1 MVERSGPPEGQ
12 AFWDAEKHTSR
23 TIRDV
28 RVDVFT
34 GATGRASLRF
44 ESHTICLLESSAV
57 GIVSVDGGE
66 PRHVEHA
73 AHSLIFVPKGVHLAA
88 EPIGPID
95 ITVFVIPEHWFERA
109 KQLGTGLDDCHFEY
123 FKADWDTVLAQ
134 AAALLKAI
142 ALEKPRMALP
152 PLVDALIN
160 SIVTRLLRILCSGPE
175 RQDLAKSGPIPERD
189 LALIEVFV
197 DRHIGRAIRATEL
210 AELVGLTPSAFSRG
224 FKAATGET
232 PMRYMLTRRIEVAK
246 IQLGNHRQSLVD
258 VALYCGFSS
267 QSHFTTAF
275 RQLTGM
281 TPARYREQL
290 KKNSTLKTVLYA
302 VLFKAIL
309 QWQYLV
315 ELYVAA

>member
-12 AFWDAEKHTSR
+12 SFWDSEKHISR

-34 GATGRASLRF
+34 GAMGRASLLF
-44 ESHTICLLESSAV
+44 ESHTIGLIESTAA

-73 AHSLIFVPKGVHLAA
+73 SHTLIFVPKGVHLEV
-88 EPIGPID
+88 EPIGRID

-109 KQLGTGLDDCHFEY
+109 MQLGTGLADCNFEY
-123 FKADWDTVLAQ
+123 FKAGSDTVLAQ

-152 PLVDALIN
+152 PLIDALIN
-160 SIVTRLLRILCSGPE
+160 SIVTRLLRILCGSPE
-175 RQDLAKSGPIPERD
+175 RQDPARSGPISEHD

-197 DRHIGRAIRATEL
+197 DRNIGRSIRATEL

-246 IQLGNHRQSLVD
+246 NQLGNHRHSLVD

-275 RQLTGM
+275 RHLTGM

-290 KKNSTLKTVLYA
+290 KTVLYA

-309 QWQYLV
+309 SSNCLAASYL
-315 ELYVAA
+315 AT